1 MDSATPASPTGSS
14 GHNILER
21 LERISVDEPERN
33 EYQLT
38 DEREAQAILTAMAAS
53 LKSLANDVK
62 HKPDRQVLL
71 DYASTYRLQ
80 VLRGT
85 ALQYFRTLT
94 DDDAL
99 VIFGLRLTVPV
110 ILVQ

>member
-1 MDSATPASPTGSS
+1 MDSVMPVLRNGSK

-38 DEREAQAILTAMAAS
+38 DESEAQAILTAMAAS
-53 LKSLANDVK
+53 LMSLANDVK

-71 DYASTYRLQ
+71 DYAATYRLQ
-80 VLRGT
+80 VLHKT
-85 ALQYFRTLT
+85 ALNYFRKLT